1 MEPISKNYLEGEER
15 VHGYYSSSSWVE
27 VASLVHGMNE
37 ECNKGGH
44 KDEIN
49 QQNVGFSNKNLCS
62 MFI

>member
-1 MEPISKNYLEGEER
+1 
-15 VHGYYSSSSWVE
+15 
-27 VASLVHGMNE
+27 LVHGMNE